1 MQLRDQAVC
10 SPMRQD
16 IVFEA
21 DPDEEAEWRAEFN
34 DGERWQPRI
43 HGASRSMHV
52 VSR

>member
-1 MQLRDQAVC
+1 MQLRDQAVRSHQC
-10 SPMRQD
+10 AKT
-16 IVFEA
+16 VFEA
-21 DPDEEAEWRAEFN
+21 DPDEEAEWRAEFD